1 MNHKKIRDIS
11 IKCCNCPNSTKYI
24 NNVCIIIKD
33 LIHDYSIDKN
43 IDFISTLKYYLSGKA
58 IGSNVKSAGQTSED
72 DILDVISKGNL
83 REKMTIIMNFA
94 MRACN
99 IVIWAICN
107 DHKLINKKQKNKIK
121 KRLYLLTGLNDIKE
135 INKHILECEECIL
148 PCKFVSLSKD
158 GSVTASRM
166 NTFPMLESLREPRK
180 NNEKYKLKKN
190 EVYPPLSLR
199 EVKYMNLK
207 HYNKYLPWVTGNGY
221 WKVNENN
228 FYIKLMKKY
237 NQDYVCGP
245 SGNTDLQLYVLSLFN
260 NFNIKYGVIACVGWM
275 CNPIDHSPCEILLA
289 SLPYSRISWSIKDD
303 SYKYIESLINKYD
316 IK

>member
-83 REKMTIIMNFA
+83 REQMTIIMNFA

-107 DHKLINKKQKNKIK
+107 DHKLIIKNKKI
-121 KRLYLLTGLNDIKE
+121 
-135 INKHILECEECIL
+135 
-148 PCKFVSLSKD
+148 
-158 GSVTASRM
+158 
-166 NTFPMLESLREPRK
+166 
-180 NNEKYKLKKN
+180 KLKKD
-190 EVYPPLSLR
+190 
-199 EVKYMNLK
+199 
-207 HYNKYLPWVTGNGY
+207 
-221 WKVNENN
+221 
-228 FYIKLMKKY
+228 YIY
-237 NQDYVCGP
+237 
-245 SGNTDLQLYVLSLFN
+245 
-260 NFNIKYGVIACVGWM
+260 
-275 CNPIDHSPCEILLA
+275 
-289 SLPYSRISWSIKDD
+289 
-303 SYKYIESLINKYD
+303 
-316 IK
+316 